1 MIRKGNVSVV
11 EQDPELEWS
20 STTGFRATRKFRGL
34 KEDILGMVPMLQM
47 AGFSFRISPDED
59 GPMSECVMTAP
70 DAQAGADA
78 SAETELTPLWTVAG
92 NDIEKDLESH
102 PKWIDLAVS
111 TRENLRDFKNGS
123 KKEGDVVVA
132 EADLTSSDAADFYDL
147 IKAGTT
153 SYTISQIVVQ
163 RTMTVSPSYAGAIA
177 MTNVNR
183 IYSKAGLT
191 SAESIPGTI
200 VFSLLA
206 GYYLKRTPTI
216 TQQPNGRFQIT
227 NEWWYADTWST
238 LLYGDVIA

>member
-1 MIRKGNVSVV
+1 MIKKGNVSVI
-11 EQDPELEWS
+11 EQDAEIEWS

-34 KEDILGMVPMLQM
+34 KSDILGMVPSMRQ
-47 AGFSFRISPDED
+47 AGFSFRITPDED

-70 DAQAGADA
+70 DAQDGADA
-78 SAETELTPLWTVAG
+78 SAETEITTIWTVAG

-102 PKWIDLAVS
+102 PLWIDLAVS
-111 TRENLRDFKNGS
+111 SRENLRNFKNGTI
-123 KKEGDVVVA
+123 KEGDVVLA
-132 EADLTSSDAADFYDL
+132 EDDDDAEGFALL

-153 SYTISQIVVQ
+153 SYTLSQIVVQ
-163 RTMTVSPSYAGAIA
+163 RTMTVAPGYDGANA

-191 SAESIPGTI
+191 TAESIPGTI

-216 TQQPNGRFQIT
+216 TQQPNGRYQIN
-227 NEWWYADTWST
+227 NEWWHADTWST
-238 LLYGDVIA
+238 LLYGAVIA